1 MTPLEIA
8 HSWRQ
13 LEGFLARIPDPIL
26 RNSIQL
32 ELEKRAINQ
41 WGYCPS
47 EQQLYKEVK
56 EEKIPELN
64 DLEQSIYDRIQA
76 FAQYGV
82 DLRTKEDK
90 QKLYNETFNRM
101 CQFVNQGGTYYE
113 IPEDIRC
120 DSIKEIYD
128 KAFDLVFNINLKEL
142 ING

>member
-26 RNSIQL
+26 RNSIRL

-64 DLEQSIYDRIQA
+64 DLEQSVYDRIQV
-76 FAQYGV
+76 FTQYGV

-90 QKLYNETFNRM
+90 EKLYNETFNRM
-101 CQFVNQGGTYYE
+101 CDFINAGGTYFE
-113 IPEDIRC
+113 IPDNIKC
-120 DSIKEIYD
+120 DSLRQIYD
-128 KAFDLVFNINLKEL
+128 KAFRTVFDIKE
-142 ING
+142 

>member
-26 RNSIQL
+26 RNSIRL

-64 DLEQSIYDRIQA
+64 DLEQSVYDRIQV
-76 FAQYGV
+76 FTQYGV

-90 QKLYNETFNRM
+90 EKLYNETFNRM
-101 CQFVNQGGTYYE
+101 CDFINAGGTYFE
-113 IPEDIRC
+113 IPDDIKC
-120 DSIKEIYD
+120 DSLRQLYD
-128 KAFDLVFNINLKEL
+128 KAFRTVFDIKE
-142 ING
+142 